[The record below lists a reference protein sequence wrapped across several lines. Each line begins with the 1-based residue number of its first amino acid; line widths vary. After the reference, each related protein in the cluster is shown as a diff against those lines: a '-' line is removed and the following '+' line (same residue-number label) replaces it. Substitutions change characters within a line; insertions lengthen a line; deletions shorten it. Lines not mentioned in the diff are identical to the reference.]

1 MRERDVQEQA
11 VVETGSASTARY
23 LAIVFAT
30 GIVASLAQAATP
42 LVVDGL
48 VKYARFSLADAGLCA
63 SIETFGQCAG
73 TAAALLLIKRYSPRP
88 LLIVGLILTMLGNL
102 LSARIVGFGE
112 FAAARLVAGS
122 GCGLLIIFSVLIART
137 ARPQRN
143 FAIFTGLLV
152 VSSAGLSVA
161 MPWLL
166 AKGGVSAAYLT
177 IAALAAGCLINVA
190 TIPGDGSAEARAASW
205 LSSASPVATSWR
217 RIVHTIS
224 RNPHA
229 TLVCTMVAIYSV
241 SWSAIWTYLGAF
253 GPSHAM
259 SDNDVAVAISVAW
272 LVGGTLGAAM
282 CAWTEGRVNLRH
294 SLIAQ
299 LSAVAA
305 FVIFVGCTKS
315 PTAFWLSAGMFVFL
329 TNMCYASFMSLLAE
343 IDPSGQLVTAGS
355 LIQLIAFVA
364 GPAIGAVLVRSGSFT
379 GLLIF
384 VVVGLL
390 LAAAC
395 LVRRRP
401 PRI

>member
-1 MRERDVQEQA
+1 MEHRSS
-11 VVETGSASTARY
+11 GSSARY
-23 LAIVFAT
+23 LTTVFAI

-73 TAAALLLIKRYSPRP
+73 TAAALLLIRRHSPRP
-88 LLIVGLILTMLGNL
+88 LVTVGLILTILGNL
-102 LSARIVGFGE
+102 LSARIIGFGE
-112 FAAARLVAGS
+112 FAAARLIAGS

-137 ARPQRN
+137 ARPQRY

-152 VSSAGLSVA
+152 VGSAGLSVA

-166 AKGGVSAAYLT
+166 EAGGVSAAYLT
-177 IAALAAGCLINVA
+177 IAALAAACLFSVA
-190 TIPGDGSAEARAASW
+190 VIPNDGSSNFRSSLQGA
-205 LSSASPVATSWR
+205 SASHVTISWR
-217 RIVHTIS
+217 RIIHAVS

-253 GPSHAM
+253 GPSHGM

-282 CAWTEGRVNLRH
+282 CAWTEGRVHLRH

-299 LSAVAA
+299 LGAVAA
-305 FVIFVGCTKS
+305 FVVFVGCTKS
-315 PTAFWLSAGMFVFL
+315 PTAYWLSAGMFVFL
-329 TNMCYASFMSLLAE
+329 TNMCYASFMSLLAD

-355 LIQLIAFVA
+355 LIQLLAFVA
-364 GPAIGAVLVRSGSFT
+364 GPAIGAVLVDAGSFT
-379 GLLIF
+379 GLQIF
-384 VVVGLL
+384 GAVGLL

-395 LVRRRP
+395 LVRPGPTRNQLVLK
-401 PRI
+401 